1 MGQSCNSNIAKIC
14 FIDNVFIVFDFIVN
28 EICLKFSVV
37 GYVWIIKVGTI
48 NGKIQLQKFQFLVA
62 SFSSLLFSSLLF
74 YPYYHPYPLPHQRLQ
89 FVAGRRLEDFAQRG
103 CAKANGRMQAESRQ
117 AYFNIVIHLLTMFIK
132 TER

>member
-1 MGQSCNSNIAKIC
+1 
-14 FIDNVFIVFDFIVN
+14 
-28 EICLKFSVV
+28 
-37 GYVWIIKVGTI
+37 VGTI

-74 YPYYHPYPLPHQRLQ
+74 YPYYHPYPLPHPLPRQRLQ

-132 TER
+132 TKR